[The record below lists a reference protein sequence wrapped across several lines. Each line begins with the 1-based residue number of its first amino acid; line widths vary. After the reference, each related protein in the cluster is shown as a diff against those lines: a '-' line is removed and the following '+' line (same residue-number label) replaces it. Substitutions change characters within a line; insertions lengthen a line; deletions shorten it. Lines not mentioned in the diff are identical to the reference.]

1 MGGYR
6 SNNDWQLFAFEWKKG
21 KKSRRQHESCNLS
34 AGAACSQ
41 TILQFLQLNMIKN
54 HT

>member
-6 SNNDWQLFAFEWKKG
+6 NNNDWQLFAFEWKKG

-34 AGAACSQ
+34 AGAQLARK
-41 TILQFLQLNMIKN
+41 QFYSFYNLI
-54 HT
+54 